1 MSEQRVSAPAPTGPH
16 RVVITGMGTIAC
28 IGQNA
33 VVCWESMREGHSG
46 IAPIAGIDDPGL
58 RERIAGEVRGFDA
71 GAHFDS
77 RRLMLLDRVSQFAVV
92 AAREAATQAG
102 LQWSADERLSA
113 RTAVVIGTGTGGE
126 SSRDEQMQRLYGGTS
141 PRVHP
146 LTIPR
151 VMASAPASQ
160 VGMTFGITGPTF
172 GVTSACAS
180 ANHAIAQAFQMVRSG
195 MVDAALAGGT
205 EACLT
210 FGTVKA
216 WEAMRVMADDAC
228 RPFCRQRRGMVL
240 AEGAGVFVLE
250 SYDAARRRGAEVLAE
265 IAGCGM
271 SADAGDMVFPSEIGA
286 ARAVTC
292 ALADAGLNAADI
304 DYINAHGTGT
314 QANDLTETRAIRRAL
329 GPAAATVS
337 ISSTKS
343 VHGHAL
349 GAAGGIE
356 LIAAIQALRFG
367 IIPPTAN
374 FLDADPECDLD
385 YTPNTARE
393 RPVRAAL
400 SNSFAFGG
408 LNAVLA
414 LRQAS

>member
-1 MSEQRVSAPAPTGPH
+1 
-16 RVVITGMGTIAC
+16 MGTIAC
-28 IGQNA
+28 IGHSSA
-33 VVCWESMREGHSG
+33 ACWESMREGRSG
-46 IAPIAGIDDPGL
+46 IARITGIADPGL
-58 RERIAGEVRGFDA
+58 RERIAGEVRGFES

-77 RRLMLLDRVSQFAVV
+77 RHLTLLDRVSQFAVV
-92 AAREAATQAG
+92 AAREAAAQAG
-102 LQWSADERLSA
+102 LPWQADERLRA

-126 SSRDEQMQRLYGGTS
+126 SSRDEQMQRLYGGVS

-151 VMASAPASQ
+151 VMPSAPASQ
-160 VGMTFGITGPTF
+160 VSMAFGITGPAF

-180 ANHAIAQAFQMVRSG
+180 ANHALAQAFQMVRSG
-195 MVDAALAGGT
+195 LVDAAIAGGT

-250 SYDAARRRGAEVLAE
+250 SLDTARHRGAEVLAE
-265 IAGCGM
+265 LAGCGM

-286 ARAVTC
+286 ARAMTS
-292 ALADAGLNAADI
+292 ALADAGLDPGDI
-304 DYINAHGTGT
+304 GYINAHGTGT
-314 QANDLTETRAIRRAL
+314 PANDVTETRAIHRAL
-329 GPAAATVS
+329 GTAAATVS

-356 LIAAIQALRFG
+356 LIAAIQALRYG

-374 FLDADPECDLD
+374 FLDADPDCDLD
-385 YTPNTARE
+385 YTPNTARQ
-393 RPVRAAL
+393 RTVRAAL

>member
-1 MSEQRVSAPAPTGPH
+1 
-16 RVVITGMGTIAC
+16 
-28 IGQNA
+28 
-33 VVCWESMREGHSG
+33 
-46 IAPIAGIDDPGL
+46 
-58 RERIAGEVRGFDA
+58 
-71 GAHFDS
+71 
-77 RRLMLLDRVSQFAVV
+77 
-92 AAREAATQAG
+92 
-102 LQWSADERLSA
+102 
-113 RTAVVIGTGTGGE
+113 
-126 SSRDEQMQRLYGGTS
+126 
-141 PRVHP
+141 
-146 LTIPR
+146 
-151 VMASAPASQ
+151 MAL
-160 VGMTFGITGPTF
+160 GITGPTF

-180 ANHAIAQAFQMVRSG
+180 ANHALAQAFQMVRTG
-195 MVDAALAGGT
+195 MVDAAIAGGT

-210 FGTVKA
+210 FSTVKA
-216 WEAMRVMADDAC
+216 WESMRVMADDAC

-240 AEGAGVFVLE
+240 AEGAGIFVLE
-250 SYDAARRRGAEVLAE
+250 SLDSARRRGAEVLAE

-271 SADAGDMVFPSEIGA
+271 SADAGDMVFPSEFGA
-286 ARAVTC
+286 ARAIAC
-292 ALADAGLNAADI
+292 ALADGGLNPADV

-329 GPAAATVS
+329 GGAAAKVS

-356 LIAAIQALRFG
+356 LIAAIQALRCG
-367 IIPPTAN
+367 VVPPTAN
-374 FLDADPECDLD
+374 FLDADPDCDLD

-393 RPVRAAL
+393 RPVRVAL

>member
-1 MSEQRVSAPAPTGPH
+1 MSEQPAVAHAGSRRVA
-16 RVVITGMGTIAC
+16 ITGMGAIAC
-28 IGQNA
+28 IGHNA
-33 VVCWESMREGHSG
+33 AACWESMREGHPG
-46 IAPIAGIDDPGL
+46 IAPITGIADVSL
-58 RERIAGEVRGFDA
+58 RERIAGEVRGFDPA
-71 GAHFDS
+71 AHFDA

-92 AAREAATQAG
+92 AAREAAAQAG
-102 LQWSADERLSA
+102 LPWATDERLRA
-113 RTAVVIGTGTGGE
+113 LTAVIIGTGTGGE

-160 VGMTFGITGPTF
+160 VGMAFGITGPTF

-180 ANHAIAQAFQMVRSG
+180 SNHALAQAFQMVRSG
-195 MVDAALAGGT
+195 QIEAAIAGGT

-228 RPFCRQRRGMVL
+228 RPFSRQRRGMVL

-250 SYDAARRRGAEVLAE
+250 SLDSARRRGAEILAE

-286 ARAVTC
+286 ARAIAC
-292 ALADAGLNAADI
+292 ALADARLNASDV

-314 QANDLTETRAIRRAL
+314 QANDLTETRAIHRAL
-329 GPAAATVS
+329 GHSAATVG

-356 LIAAIQALRFG
+356 LIAAIQAIRCG
-367 IIPPTAN
+367 TIPPTAN
-374 FLDADPECDLD
+374 YLDADPDCDLD

-393 RPVRAAL
+393 RTVSAAL